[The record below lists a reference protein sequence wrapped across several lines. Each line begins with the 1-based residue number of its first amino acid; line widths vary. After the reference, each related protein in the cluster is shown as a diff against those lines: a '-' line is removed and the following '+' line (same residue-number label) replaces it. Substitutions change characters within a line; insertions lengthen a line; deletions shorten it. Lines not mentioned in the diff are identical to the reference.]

1 MQAWFIS
8 DLHLRNIN
16 ERNSVILL
24 RFLHSLLK
32 DDNATHLFLL
42 GDIFDLWV
50 GDSDV
55 FQSKFQAIVDAL
67 ADLKR
72 RGVEVNYFEGNH
84 DVHIRDFWQKRLGIS
99 VFVDHQ
105 IFELGPY
112 RVRME
117 HGDYINPDD
126 LAYMRY
132 LSVIRH
138 PQVAQVAQ
146 MIPGRVWNEVGQAAS
161 KLSRRFSSKRRSDAG
176 GKLREMIRAYAQ
188 AKVKETAF
196 DYIVTGHM
204 HVRDEF
210 EFEVGGQKRVSINL
224 GSWFERPRAL
234 LITGQ
239 GHSWKDL

>member
-1 MQAWFIS
+1 MQAWFVS
-8 DLHLRNIN
+8 DIHLKNIN

-32 DDNATHLFLL
+32 DPKATHLFLL

-55 FQSKFQAIVDAL
+55 FQTKFQAIVDAL

-72 RGVEVNYFEGNH
+72 RGVEVVYFEGNH
-84 DVHIRDFWQKRLGIS
+84 DVHIQDFWQKRLGIP
-99 VFVDHQ
+99 VYVDHR

-112 RVRME
+112 KVRME

-138 PQVAQVAQ
+138 PRMAQLAQVVS
-146 MIPGRVWNEVGQAAS
+146 GHVWNELGQAAS
-161 KLSRRFSSKRRSDAG
+161 KLSRKFSSQRRADAG
-176 GKLREMIRAYAQ
+176 ENLRIMIRDYAQ
-188 AKVKETAF
+188 SKFKETVF
-196 DYIVTGHM
+196 DFIVTGHM
-204 HVRDEF
+204 HVRDDF
-210 EFEVGGQKRVSINL
+210 EFEAEGKRRVSINL
-224 GSWFERPRAL
+224 GSWFEGPRAL
-234 LITGQ
+234 LISEQ
-239 GHSWKDL
+239 GHFWKEL